1 MSTASARRTLRTSC
15 TWRTSRAHG
24 IIVGHGNR
32 TGARAPK
39 HDGDGWHAGHATGLL
54 ACLDGLDSGLE
65 IGRLVA
71 AEAARRGLA
80 VSHHPPQGVAD
91 DGHP

>member
-1 MSTASARRTLRTSC
+1 METEPARERLSTTVTAGTRDMLR
-15 TWRTSRAHG
+15 
-24 IIVGHGNR
+24 
-32 TGARAPK
+32 
-39 HDGDGWHAGHATGLL
+39 LL

-80 VSHHPPQGVAD
+80 VSHHPTQGVAD